1 MILCCGEALIDMIPS
16 ATKSGR
22 DGFVPHSGG
31 AVFNTA
37 IALGR
42 LGARVGLLTALS
54 SDIFGQQLL
63 RDLKTSR
70 VDPSLTVDTDRPTT
84 LAFVRL
90 EDGQARYAF
99 FDENSANRMLTYA
112 DFPEI
117 PAEVDTLFFG
127 GISLAV
133 EPGAAAFAELA
144 AKQGKGRVI
153 MIDPNIRPG
162 FIRDPLAYRA
172 RLLSMITGA
181 DIVKISDEDL
191 DWLVPGS
198 TAVDKRVESLRGEGP
213 SVVIVTR
220 GSAGA
225 DAWLRDGTKISV
237 PSRKVDVA
245 DTVGAGDTFNAGIL
259 AHLAEA
265 GLLTRDAIAA
275 MSPKD
280 VTAAVAFGA
289 AVAAVTVSR
298 TGADAPWRHEVLA

>member
-16 ATKSGR
+16 ATKSGP

-42 LGARVGLLTALS
+42 LGPRVGLLTALS
-54 SDIFGQQLL
+54 SDIFGRQLL
-63 RDLKTSR
+63 RDLKASR
-70 VDPSLTVDTDRPTT
+70 VDPSLTVATDRPTT

-90 EDGQARYAF
+90 ENGQARYAF
-99 FDENSANRMLTYA
+99 FDENSANRMLNFT

-117 PAEVDTLFFG
+117 PPEVDTLFFG

-133 EPGAAAFAELA
+133 EPGAAAYAELA
-144 AKQGKGRVI
+144 AQQGQGRVI

-162 FIRDPLAYRA
+162 FIRDPMAYRA
-172 RLLSMITGA
+172 RLFSMIAGA

-213 SVVIVTR
+213 SLVIVTR

-237 PSRKVDVA
+237 PSRKVDVV

-259 AHLAEA
+259 AYLAEA
-265 GLLTRDAIAA
+265 GLLRRNAIAA
-275 MSPKD
+275 LSPKD

-298 TGADAPWRHEVLA
+298 VGADAPWRNEVLV